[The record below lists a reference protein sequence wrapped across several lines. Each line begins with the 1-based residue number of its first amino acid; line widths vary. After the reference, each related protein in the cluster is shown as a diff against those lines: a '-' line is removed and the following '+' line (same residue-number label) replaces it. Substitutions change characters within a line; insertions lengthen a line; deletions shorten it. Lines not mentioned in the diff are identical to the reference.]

1 MNTSSSVRGTHAD
14 LKGPGL
20 EIWHGLV
27 EHKQQ
32 ITEPPLKE
40 RLYSKI
46 CKCTEIAKLCAFRI
60 ESLEK
65 VIKNSHRAIDITT
78 TVTQISDGTL
88 IEIST
93 SFKSSIEF
101 LESIRIIG
109 SLKLLLVPQK
119 NQKYFLFD
127 PANNTYKKCDRLL
140 LAAHTA
146 CKSMR
151 TLNKWKL
158 IDLGRVAKVKV
169 GAHLTVFHLVTDNLM
184 IGSSLFGLWDLS
196 IKLKKFTQKY
206 HNLERKITKWIDMP
220 SSLDLIK
227 SGDQPTIQHFQNKC
241 ERKIEQLKLKL
252 INQAPEEKKQPIAK
266 LKSTLDKC
274 QNRLDAIKHR
284 DYTRLEAAF
293 SIKELRCKLARYN
306 KEQKVYASQS
316 TSLYLKVAS
325 SVAKI
330 FVITMA
336 LTLTAI
342 NLWSSIPLITL
353 LSLGIIA
360 DTLGLVKIMQETN
373 SASYDRCS
381 YHRG

>member
-1 MNTSSSVRGTHAD
+1 MNTSSSVRGMHAD

-20 EIWHGLV
+20 EIWHGLI

-40 RLYSKI
+40 KLYSKI
-46 CKCTEIAKLCAFRI
+46 CKCTEIVKLCAFRI
-60 ESLEK
+60 EPLEK
-65 VIKNSHRAIDITT
+65 VIKNSHRAIDIIT
-78 TVTQISDGTL
+78 TVTRISDGTL

-101 LESIRIIG
+101 LESIRVVG

-127 PANNTYKKCDRLL
+127 PANNTHKKCDRLL
-140 LAAHTA
+140 LVAHTA

-169 GAHLTVFHLVTDNLM
+169 GAHLTVFHLVTDSLM
-184 IGSSLFGLWDLS
+184 IGSSFFGLWDLS
-196 IKLKKFTQKY
+196 IKLKEFNQKY
-206 HNLERKITKWIDMP
+206 HNLERKITKCIDMP

-227 SGDQPTIQHFQNKC
+227 SGDQLTIQLFQNKC

-293 SIKELRCKLARYN
+293 SIKELRSKLARYN
-306 KEQKVYASQS
+306 KELDSHSIQLMPQLV
-316 TSLYLKVAS
+316 KVAS
-325 SVAKI
+325 TVTKI

-336 LTLTAI
+336 LTMTAI
-342 NLWSSIPLITL
+342 NLWSTIPLLTL

-360 DTLGLVKIMQETN
+360 DTLGLVKIIQETN
-373 SASYDRCS
+373 PASYNRCS